1 MVVSLC
7 QALVPKSQQ
16 RLVFY
21 LFDGHCFFSVI
32 LSKNAVYLVRLPP
45 TPEVNMTGLPNDIS
59 ALPPIDHTAA
69 TANNHVGQIASA
81 VPLGNPPSYP
91 RITSDPTE
99 LDVDSG
105 IGTKSRAPEVP

>member
-1 MVVSLC
+1 
-7 QALVPKSQQ
+7 
-16 RLVFY
+16 
-21 LFDGHCFFSVI
+21 
-32 LSKNAVYLVRLPP
+32 
-45 TPEVNMTGLPNDIS
+45 MTGLPNDIS